1 MIYEIVIKRKK
12 MIKKVVKR
20 NKRMS
25 NYTYHIRNPRPM
37 QDLGNYLKSNVI
49 H

>member
-12 MIKKVVKR
+12 MIKKVV
-20 NKRMS
+20 KRMS